1 MRDETFFSLALSLT
15 PGIGKRRLQRLITEC
30 QAASKVFSLTRQQL
44 KRFGLSAETR
54 AALLSGRS
62 LKAAEEAIA
71 VARQKGVQ
79 LLSPADDAYPPLL
92 REIHDPPLVLY
103 ALGEAE
109 LLHRPALALVGSR
122 RCSVYGREVSLK
134 LARDLASL
142 GLTIVSGLAR
152 GVDCKAHQGALE
164 VGGGTVAVLG
174 CGVDVVYPRENK
186 SLYERI
192 RRVGCVLSEFP
203 CGSFPAPQN
212 FPIRNRIISGV
223 GYGTIIS
230 EASEFSGSL
239 ITARLTLEQDREL
252 WAVPGN
258 VTSPGS
264 YGPNYLIKQGA
275 RVAITAQDVIDEL
288 PITALDRLRRESG
301 AKPPPVEDPK
311 PPIDPSEELVLAAL
325 PVDVAIHFDRLLELS
340 GLRLEALNHALL
352 GLEMRGLIRQ
362 MPGRRFSRR
371 LF

>member
-1 MRDETFFSLALSLT
+1 MRDETFYALALSLT
-15 PGIGKRRLQRLITEC
+15 PGVGNRRLRRLIAEC
-30 QAASKVFSLTRQQL
+30 GNPSRVFGLARERL
-44 KRFGLSAETR
+44 RRFGLSAESR

-62 LKAAEEAIA
+62 LKAAEEAVA
-71 VARQKGVQ
+71 AARQNGIQ
-79 LLSPADDAYPPLL
+79 LLSPGDESYPPLL

-103 ALGEAE
+103 AIGEID
-109 LLHRPALALVGSR
+109 LLKRPAVALVGSR

-134 LARDLASL
+134 LARDLATL
-142 GLTIVSGLAR
+142 GLTVVSGLAR

-174 CGVDVVYPRENK
+174 SGVDVVYPKENRG
-186 SLYERI
+186 LYQRI
-192 RRVGCVLSEFP
+192 RESGCVLSEFP
-203 CGSFPAPQN
+203 CGSFPSPQN
-212 FPIRNRIISGV
+212 FPIRNRVISGMC
-223 GYGTIIS
+223 YGTIIS

-258 VTSPGS
+258 ITNPGS

-288 PITALDRLRRESG
+288 PLPALDRLNREKPSPTGG
-301 AKPPPVEDPK
+301 AVAAEFRASPR
-311 PPIDPSEELVLAAL
+311 EELLLESV
-325 PVDVAIHFDRLLELS
+325 PVDAAIHFDRLLELS
-340 GLRLEALNHALL
+340 GLKLDELNEALLN
-352 GLEMRGLIRQ
+352 LEMNGLVRQ

>member
-15 PGIGKRRLQRLITEC
+15 PGVGTRRLHRLIAEC
-30 QAASKVFSLTRQQL
+30 RSASEVFNLTRQQL
-44 KRFGLSAETR
+44 KRFGLPAETR
-54 AALLSGRS
+54 ASLLSGRA

-71 VARQKGVQ
+71 GARQKGVQ
-79 LLSPADDAYPPLL
+79 LLSLADEGYPPLL

-109 LLHRPALALVGSR
+109 WLHRPALALVGSR

-164 VGGGTVAVLG
+164 AGGGTVAVLG

-186 SLYERI
+186 KLYERI
-192 RRVGCVLSEFP
+192 RRSGCVLSEFP

-212 FPIRNRIISGV
+212 FPIRNRIISGI

-258 VTSPGS
+258 VTNPGS

-288 PITALDRLRRESG
+288 PIAALDRLRREG
-301 AKPPPVEDPK
+301 GTGKPPSTEPPVEGC
-311 PPIDPSEELVLAAL
+311 EAAALAAL
-325 PVDVAIHFDRLLELS
+325 PVDAAIHFDHLLEVS
-340 GLRLEALNHALL
+340 GLRLEELNQALL
-352 GLEMRGLIRQ
+352 SLEMRGLIRQ

>member
-15 PGIGKRRLQRLITEC
+15 PGVGKRRLQRMVAEC
-30 QAASKVFSLTRQQL
+30 KAASKVFGLTRAQL
-44 KRFGLSAETR
+44 KHFGLSAETR

-62 LKAAEEAIA
+62 LRAAEEETAAAQKIG
-71 VARQKGVQ
+71 AR

-103 ALGEAE
+103 AFGDVG
-109 LLHRPALALVGSR
+109 LLHRPSVALVGSR

-152 GVDCKAHQGALE
+152 GVDSKAHQGALE
-164 VGGGTVAVLG
+164 VEGATAAVLG

-192 RRVGCVLSEFP
+192 RRSGCVLSEFP

-212 FPIRNRIISGV
+212 FPVRNRVISGIC
-223 GYGTIIS
+223 YGTIIS

-275 RVAITAQDVIDEL
+275 RVAISAQDVIDEL
-288 PITALDRLRRESG
+288 PMSALDQLKRDSQ
-301 AKPPPVEDPK
+301 AKGPEAADALAPAGPEAT
-311 PPIDPSEELVLAAL
+311 VLERL
-325 PVDVAIHFDRLLELS
+325 PVDSVVHFDWLLDVCGLGFEELN
-340 GLRLEALNHALL
+340 RVLL
-352 GLEMRGLIRQ
+352 ALEMRGLIRQ
-362 MPGRRFSRR
+362 TPGRCFSRR
-371 LF
+371 LV